1 MEVNTTPLAV
11 LHKAREVGCE
21 FYLSDGKWRVRVPK
35 LIPVGLVALLDYYT
49 KDICAELSRP
59 KTTHDITSAQ
69 QAAILARRAPVWE
82 PKIAN
87 RR

>member
-1 MEVNTTPLAV
+1 MNTTPLAV

-21 FYLSDGKWRVRVPK
+21 FYLSDGRWRVRAPK
-35 LIPVGLVALLDYYT
+35 TIPVGLVALLDYYT
-49 KDICAELSRP
+49 REICAELNRP
-59 KTTHDITSAQ
+59 KTSQDITTAQ
-69 QAAILARRAPVWE
+69 QSAVLARRAPVWE